1 MHNNLKEGMKDG
13 IPIALGYFSVSFTF
27 GMLAVN
33 SGMSPL
39 HAVLISL
46 FNLTSAGQFAG
57 LHVILAGSSLLE
69 MALTQ
74 LVINMRYAL
83 MSLSLS
89 QKLAPCVV
97 LNVSQ

>member
-74 LVINMRYAL
+74 FLYFEIL
-83 MSLSLS
+83 E
-89 QKLAPCVV
+89 
-97 LNVSQ
+97 

>member
-46 FNLTSAGQFAG
+46 F
-57 LHVILAGSSLLE
+57 
-69 MALTQ
+69 
-74 LVINMRYAL
+74 
-83 MSLSLS
+83 
-89 QKLAPCVV
+89 
-97 LNVSQ
+97 